1 MIRCGFPSALKNQ
14 ESAAQRGEGCQAA
27 VAEQHGL
34 EGAGQVIGGVGI
46 SSAHRRERWGGECE
60 ARRAVEGVGA
70 VLEDYDAILDPSR
83 WRQRLGGALIGKAH
97 HRRGDACPCQESRQM
112 QYTSRECQ
120 AARNDPRRVGPPATS
135 ASRNPVSDES
145 AATPVNRIRQVW
157 SG

>member
-14 ESAAQRGEGCQAA
+14 ESASQRGEGCQAA

-46 SSAHRRERWGGECE
+46 SSAHRRERWGG
-60 ARRAVEGVGA
+60 
-70 VLEDYDAILDPSR
+70 DAILDPSR